1 MAHIIDLSVP
11 IADHFRWPV
20 KREKIGDHAKG
31 DLSEVTWLGWP
42 VHGFT
47 HMDSPRHFFAGAETT
62 DDIPL
67 ETTIGDAAVI
77 DLEPVQPNE
86 AISAE
91 RLAATSAVDWVQ
103 PGSIVLM
110 RTCWDTQRSLDSR
123 EFWTDAPYMTRD
135 GAEWLLARGVRAV
148 GFDFPQDYP
157 IRGLLD
163 GKRAPLEE
171 HVTHDVLLR
180 NGVILIE
187 YLANTKAIT
196 QPRVWFCC
204 LPLKVPAADGAPARV
219 IAIES
224 HKGGIGA

>member
-1 MAHIIDLSVP
+1 MQRIIDLSVP

-20 KREKIGDHAKG
+20 ERRTIGDHAKG
-31 DLSEVTWLGWP
+31 DLAEVTWLGWP

-47 HMDSPRHFFAGAETT
+47 HMDSPKHYFTDAKTT

-67 ETTIGDAAVI
+67 ETTIGEATVF
-77 DLEPVQPNE
+77 DLDPVRPDE
-86 AISAE
+86 AITPE
-91 RLAATSAVDWVQ
+91 RLAKASGGHLQRGDIA
-103 PGSIVLM
+103 LM
-110 RTCWDTQRSLDSR
+110 RSCWDTQRSLETR
-123 EFWTDAPYMTRD
+123 EFWTDAPYLTREA
-135 GAEWLLARGVRAV
+135 AEWLLAQGVRAV
-148 GFDFPQDYP
+148 GFDFPQDQP

-224 HKGGIGA
+224 V

>member
-1 MAHIIDLSVP
+1 MQQRIIDLSVP

-20 KREKIGDHAKG
+20 ERRTIGDHAKG
-31 DLSEVTWLGWP
+31 DLAEVTWLGWP

-47 HMDSPRHFFAGAETT
+47 HMDSPRHFFADAKTT

-67 ETTIGDAAVI
+67 ETTIGEATVF
-77 DLEPVQPNE
+77 DLTPVGANE
-86 AISAE
+86 AITAE
-91 RLAATSAVDWVQ
+91 RLRATGATDYLK
-103 PGSIVLM
+103 PGGIALM
-110 RTCWDTQRSLDSR
+110 RSCWDTQRSLDSR
-123 EFWTDAPYMTRD
+123 EFWSEAPYVTRD
-135 GAEWLLARGVRAV
+135 GAEWLLAQGIRAV
-148 GFDFPQDYP
+148 AFDFPQDQP

-163 GKRAPLEE
+163 GKRAPMEE

-187 YLANTKAIT
+187 YIANTREIR
-196 QPRVWFCC
+196 QPQVWFCC

-224 HKGGIGA
+224 S